1 MKAQEMGV
9 PWLLHGDGA
18 PFSEIDSLTVIS
30 VKCAISG
37 VTIKLLQLLLTCLPK
52 TAMTSSSMK
61 PLREAI
67 AGSFKNMADEGPG
80 VWFAGDLEW
89 FSAEFGRPTA
99 MNNYPC
105 PYCKAGNLYDMEASK
120 HPFTD
125 FRKEASWKTTLKG
138 MHSP

>member
-1 MKAQEMGV
+1 M

-18 PFSEIDSLTVIS
+18 SFSEIDSLTVIS
-30 VKCAISG
+30 MKCAISG

-52 TAMTSSSMK
+52 TVMTSSSMK

-67 AGSFKNMADEGPG
+67 AGSFNNMANEGPG
-80 VWFAGDLEW
+80 VLFVVAGDLEW
-89 FSAEFGRPTA
+89 FSAEFGWPTA

-105 PYCKAGNLYDMEASK
+105 PYCKADNLFDMEASK

-125 FRKEASWKTTLKG
+125 FRKEASWKTL
-138 MHSP
+138 